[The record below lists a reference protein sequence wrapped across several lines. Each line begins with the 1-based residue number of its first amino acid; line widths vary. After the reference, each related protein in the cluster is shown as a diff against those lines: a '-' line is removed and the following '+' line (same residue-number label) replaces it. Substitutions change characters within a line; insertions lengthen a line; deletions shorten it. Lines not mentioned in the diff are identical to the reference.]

1 MAQNRQPPAYQEY
14 ASAMLANISFRSMNM
29 EARGLLHTMRLE
41 CWANYE
47 LPSDLEL
54 LSSVL
59 GKPVTPDLLK
69 AVGSFF
75 DIDDKRITCPELEDY
90 RAHLV
95 ERREKQSKGGKKGAK
110 TTNTK
115 RKATGSPQVS
125 RRGSD
130 ESLVQSSST
139 KQSQNKLIAE
149 EDYNLLNKD
158 SIDPLLDDLRA
169 DVPACTKCSGEGCG
183 WCDS

>member
-59 GKPVTPDLLK
+59 GKQVTPDMLK

-75 DIDDKRITCPELEDY
+75 DIDDKRITCLELENY

-95 ERREKQSKGGKKGAK
+95 ERREKQSKGGKKGAE
-110 TTNTK
+110 TTNNK
-115 RKATGSPQVS
+115 RKATGNPQVS
-125 RRGSD
+125 RQGSD
-130 ESLVQSSST
+130 ESLVQSNTT
-139 KQSQNKLIAE
+139 KKSQDQLIE
-149 EDYNLLNKD
+149 DKDYNFLNDDGTD
-158 SIDPLLDDLRA
+158 SLDAELA
-169 DVPACTKCSGEGCG
+169 TNTSNCSKCSGEGCD
-183 WCDS
+183 WCYR

>member
-14 ASAMLANISFRSMNM
+14 ASAMLANISFRLMNM

-59 GKPVTPDLLK
+59 GKQVTPDMLK

-75 DIDDKRITCPELEDY
+75 DIDDKRITCLELENY

-95 ERREKQSKGGKKGAK
+95 ERREKQSKGGKKGAE
-110 TTNTK
+110 TTNNK
-115 RKATGSPQVS
+115 RKATGNSQVP
-125 RRGSD
+125 RRVSD

-139 KQSQNKLIAE
+139 KQSQNKLIVGKN
-149 EDYNLLNKD
+149 YNYLDKD
-158 SIDPLLDDLRA
+158 GIDPLDAELASDDSVL
-169 DVPACTKCSGEGCG
+169 VK
-183 WCDS
+183 

>member
-1 MAQNRQPPAYQEY
+1 MAQNRKPPAYQEY
-14 ASAMLANISFRSMNM
+14 ASTMLANISFRSMNM

-59 GKPVTPDLLK
+59 GKPVTPNFLK

-90 RAHLV
+90 RAHL
-95 ERREKQSKGGKKGAK
+95 EQRREKQSKGGKKEAE
-110 TTNTK
+110 TTNIN
-115 RKATGSPQVS
+115 RKATGNPQVP
-125 RRGSD
+125 RRGSG
-130 ESLVQSSST
+130 ESLVQSNTT
-139 KQSQNKLIAE
+139 KQSQDQLI
-149 EDYNLLNKD
+149 EDKGYNFLND
-158 SIDPLLDDLRA
+158 DGSDPLDAELEDDIA
-169 DVPACTKCSGEGCG
+169 F
-183 WCDS
+183 

>member
-1 MAQNRQPPAYQEY
+1 MAQNRKPPAFQEY
-14 ASAMLANISFRSMNM
+14 ASTTLANISFRSMNM
-29 EARGLLHTMRLE
+29 AARGLLHTMRLE

-59 GKPVTPDLLK
+59 GKPITPDLLK

-90 RAHLV
+90 RAHL
-95 ERREKQSKGGKKGAK
+95 EQRREKQSKGGKKGAE
-110 TTNTK
+110 TTNNK
-115 RKATGSPQVS
+115 RKATGNSQVP
-125 RRGSD
+125 RRVSD

-139 KQSQNKLIAE
+139 KQSQNKLIVGKN
-149 EDYNLLNKD
+149 YNYLDKD
-158 SIDPLLDDLRA
+158 GIDPLDAELASDDSVL
-169 DVPACTKCSGEGCG
+169 VK
-183 WCDS
+183 